1 MSKPENAIRR
11 VFKSSN
17 GFNPATRWN
26 TSEGKVM
33 AVRVSSRKK
42 QGYCF
47 AMTCHWLRLA
57 RQHGIEQSSQVLDGR
72 ALLHISIVQSF
83 YLRSAGTVEDEVREN
98 LVYDQLGLKY
108 TKRFTAKDLVDTKI
122 NLQVGYYEV
131 GLPEHSVGLF
141 VDGRA
146 KRVWY
151 FDPNYGLFEY
161 NALEFIRRHW
171 FNTYGADWS
180 TVVYSTMQ
188 LK

>member
-108 TKRFTAKDLVDTKI
+108 TKRFTAKDLVD
-122 NLQVGYYEV
+122 GA
-131 GLPEHSVGLF
+131 P
-141 VDGRA
+141 VDLKANVKKADAEEMKKKLEEAGA
-146 KRVWY
+146 KV
-151 FDPNYGLFEY
+151 E
-161 NALEFIRRHW
+161 
-171 FNTYGADWS
+171 
-180 TVVYSTMQ
+180 